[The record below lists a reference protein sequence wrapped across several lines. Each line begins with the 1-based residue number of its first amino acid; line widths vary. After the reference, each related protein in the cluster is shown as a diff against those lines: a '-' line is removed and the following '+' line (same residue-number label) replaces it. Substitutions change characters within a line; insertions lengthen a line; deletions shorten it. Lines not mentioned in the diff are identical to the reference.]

1 MSVNESD
8 TRNADDSRLQNY
20 PQFDM
25 AFLLQYYRNLRRH
38 LYTMNVHFALELLKE
53 KDNGSS
59 FLLNLLVGPIKL
71 FQVWIFYS
79 RTADK

>member
-1 MSVNESD
+1 MTVIHAMLMTAGCKIIPSSTWLFCYSIIE
-8 TRNADDSRLQNY
+8 
-20 PQFDM
+20 F
-25 AFLLQYYRNLRRH
+25 FEGI
-38 LYTMNVHFALELLKE
+38 YTMNVPFALELLKE

-59 FLLNLLVGPIKL
+59 CLLNLLVGPIKL